1 MSRLMVLI
9 LTTVTSRNDPQRIV
23 DVVDSTSYG
32 SPAPFF
38 LALLYFSFGFKICF
52 TMELLGIEGN

>member
-1 MSRLMVLI
+1 MFRLMVLI
-9 LTTVTSRNDPQRIV
+9 RITVISRSDPQRIA

-38 LALLYFSFGFKICF
+38 SALLYFSSGFKICF